1 MRELEIKL
9 KETMNRELEAYIE
22 ILELAKRKT
31 EILKDSKVTE
41 LELLTLDERAKVE
54 EINSIGA
61 ERESIARGLADS
73 LGVNERLDL
82 STMSQ
87 YFTDEGQLEFSE
99 IRSDFVDTIEELK
112 KVNSLNE
119 TLIKDSLEYID
130 FSLNIMTS
138 ATVGGGYSQNADN
151 SGGESKKNLFDFKA

>member
-9 KETMNRELEAYIE
+9 KETMEKELEAYRA

-31 EILKDSKVTE
+31 EILKESKVTE

-54 EINSIGA
+54 EINSIEG
-61 ERESIARGLADS
+61 EREHIARGLADS

-87 YFTDEGQLEFSE
+87 YFTEEGRAEFSE
-99 IRSDFVDTIEELK
+99 IKSDFVETIEELK
-112 KVNSLNE
+112 RVNSLNE

-138 ATVGGGYSQNADN
+138 ATVGGGYSQKADDAQ
-151 SGGESKKNLFDFKA
+151 STSKKNLFDFKA